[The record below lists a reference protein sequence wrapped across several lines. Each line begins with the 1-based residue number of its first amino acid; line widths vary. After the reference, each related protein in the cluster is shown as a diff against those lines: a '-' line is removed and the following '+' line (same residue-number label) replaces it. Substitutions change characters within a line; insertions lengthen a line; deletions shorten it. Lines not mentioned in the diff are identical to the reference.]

1 VDLMAAMAAKLAER
15 RKKVENDWDTD

>member
-1 VDLMAAMAAKLAER
+1 MDLMAAMAAKLAER